1 MKIGVISDTHNF
13 LDPKIARLFEGAE
26 HILHAGDVGSQS
38 IILQLEAIAP
48 TTAVSGNTDDPGLNY
63 RATEVVSLADR
74 KLLLH
79 HIVNPQALSED
90 LQNRIARERPEV
102 IVFGHT
108 HKPFFA
114 KVGGTLY
121 FNPGYAGKSRFGMER
136 SVAILHCDEKGI
148 EPQFLRL

>member
-1 MKIGVISDTHNF
+1 MKIGVIPATHNF
-13 LDPKIARLFEGAE
+13 LDPRIARLFEGVE
-26 HILHAGDVGSQS
+26 HILHSVEVGVQS
-38 IILQLEAIAP
+38 IILQLEASAP
-48 TTAVSGNTDDPGLNY
+48 TNAVSGNSDDPGMNY
-63 RATEVVSLADR
+63 RATEVVSLAGR
-74 KLLLH
+74 KFLVH

-114 KVGGTLY
+114 TVGGTLY

-136 SVAILHCDEKGI
+136 SVAILHCDEKGVR
-148 EPQFLRL
+148 PDFLRL